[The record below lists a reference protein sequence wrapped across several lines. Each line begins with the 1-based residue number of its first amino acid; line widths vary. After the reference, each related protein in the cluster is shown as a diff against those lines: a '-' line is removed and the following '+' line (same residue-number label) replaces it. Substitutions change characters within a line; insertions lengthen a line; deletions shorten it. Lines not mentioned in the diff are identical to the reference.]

1 MFLPSSFD
9 DQGRGGCGRYQP
21 KLRKSGLEISAEWKD
36 VNEKS
41 QEKKMNVMA
50 ERVLE
55 IFKNISDEDCRVLGL
70 DPKFA
75 RPDWMIVT
83 CLPVP
88 PLPVRPTVVMHG
100 SARNQ
105 VCPAVTL

>member
-1 MFLPSSFD
+1 M
-9 DQGRGGCGRYQP
+9 
-21 KLRKSGLEISAEWKD
+21 
-36 VNEKS
+36 NEKS

-55 IFKNISDEDCRVLGL
+55 IFKNVSDEDCKILGL
-70 DPKFA
+70 NPQFA

-83 CLPVP
+83 TLPVP

-105 VCPAVTL
+105 VRTL